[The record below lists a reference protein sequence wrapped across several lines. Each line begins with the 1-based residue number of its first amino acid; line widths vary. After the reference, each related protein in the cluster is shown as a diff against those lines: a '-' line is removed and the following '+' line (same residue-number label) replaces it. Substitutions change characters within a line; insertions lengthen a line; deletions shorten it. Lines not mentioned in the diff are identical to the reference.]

1 MYICLNDETSG
12 VFRGWW
18 MYLPFFKAYIT
29 FKKFLKVLKLVLA
42 S

>member
-1 MYICLNDETSG
+1 MMKHQVSLG
-12 VFRGWW
+12 GWW